1 MPQAENGKDKDDSLR
16 KFISKLEAWPE
27 DDPPTPA
34 DLRALRREIRL
45 TESDRDKLELLAENH
60 IRRARTSL
68 DAGAYDQAAAEL
80 ARAAQLR
87 PLDAKPRV
95 ELAEIYLQRSLE
107 RGYRRRDRGKAVK
120 LAQKALELS
129 PQDPDARRFIREYRR
144 MNADFRSIKVR
155 RFVGPVV
162 LTLLFAA
169 AIGWWQRDWVI
180 GLVRPAE
187 FQGALSAANIPDTA
201 PPRVRDV
208 ELDTGGLT
216 DSEVTAEVLSAS
228 VGRRNDGSFL
238 DIRAKFRTET
248 KSVGKMELLVRG
260 RDDQG
265 NQVFT
270 LPWTARNDSDPV
282 LLPGDTDAV
291 ALYRWLAESE
301 EEVKSLELL
310 PMNIESMNIQ
320 ELPETSDV
328 EIVWDSVR
336 PDGSALSAAARN
348 FKIIEAYDAQILFM
362 DLALENSGNTDIS
375 SLSFDVSI
383 SQNASSSASIDL
395 NPETPPMSRGE
406 RRVWPIVMTLP
417 LDANIPGQPLVMKVL
432 EAQ

>member
-1 MPQAENGKDKDDSLR
+1 MPQAENGNDRDDSLR
-16 KFISKLEAWPE
+16 KFINRLEAWPE
-27 DDPPTPA
+27 DDPPSPA
-34 DLRALRREIRL
+34 DLRALKREIRL
-45 TESDRDKLELLAENH
+45 TESDRDKLALLAENH

-129 PQDPDARRFIREYRR
+129 PQDPDAKRFIREYRR

-180 GLVRPAE
+180 GLLRPAE
-187 FQGALSAANIPDTA
+187 FQGSVSTADIPDSA
-201 PPRVRDV
+201 PPRNRVV
-208 ELDTGGLT
+208 EMDTGGLA
-216 DSEVTAEVLSAS
+216 DSEVRAEVLSAS
-228 VGRRNDGSFL
+228 VGRRNDASFL
-238 DIRAKFRTET
+238 DIRAKFRTEV
-248 KSVGKMELLVRG
+248 KGVGKMELLVRG
-260 RDDQG
+260 RDGEG
-265 NQVFT
+265 NQVFAMS
-270 LPWTARNDSDPV
+270 WTARDNNDPM
-282 LLPGDTDAV
+282 LLPGETEAV

-310 PMNIESMNIQ
+310 PMNIETMNIQ
-320 ELPETSDV
+320 EIPKTSDV

-348 FKIIEAYDAQILFM
+348 FEIIEAYDAQMMFM
-362 DLALENSGNTDIS
+362 DLALENSGHTDIS
-375 SLSFDVSI
+375 SLSFEVSI
-383 SQNASSSASIDL
+383 SQNASSNASIET
-395 NPETPPMSRGE
+395 NPELPPMSRGE
-406 RRVWPIVMTLP
+406 KRVWPIVVKLP
-417 LDANIPGQPLVMKVL
+417 LDANISGEPLVMKVL
-432 EAQ
+432 EAE